1 MSDATAPSLD
11 PKDPESWLP
20 LEEGERD
27 REGGRAPAL
36 SYRQD
41 VIRRFR
47 KNKLAVLS
55 LGVIILLLL
64 AAILGPLMTAHTYD
78 EQDLERI
85 NISLRYPITPL
96 DGKVFLLLNRDLRV
110 YATDKHGQIL
120 GPLEA
125 GEEDLLERRI
135 AYEYEGT
142 AFSVSYAA
150 RPAVLLDGAGQ
161 SLAGTRMIH
170 NPSNVLGTDS
180 LGRDI
185 LVRLLYGARISLA
198 VAFIAT
204 LVNFLIGVLYGGI
217 SGSVGGTVDNLM
229 MRTVD
234 IIKTIPLTLYV
245 ILIMVVLNSGFLSI
259 VIALG
264 SVYWV
269 DMARIVRGSV
279 LAVREE
285 EFVLAAR
292 TIGTSPGKILSRHLL
307 PNVMGSIIVTAT
319 MLIPQAIFI
328 EAFLS
333 FIGLGVSA
341 PMSSWGTLC
350 NDALET
356 IRSYPYQLFLPAAAI
371 CLTMFAFNFLGDG
384 LRDALDP
391 KQRS

>member
-1 MSDATAPSLD
+1 MSEVVDT
-11 PKDPESWLP
+11 KDPRLWEP
-20 LEEGERD
+20 LTEGERD
-27 REGGRAPAL
+27 RESGAAPAL

-41 VIRRFR
+41 VRQRFMR
-47 KNKLAVLS
+47 NRLALVS
-55 LGVIILLLL
+55 LWIIALLVL
-64 AAILGPLMTAHTYD
+64 AAVFGPLVSRHSYD
-78 EQDLERI
+78 EQSLDRT
-85 NISLRYPITPL
+85 NIAYAYPVARVAG
-96 DGKVFLLLNRDLRV
+96 DKYVFLNRDLRV
-110 YATDKHGQIL
+110 YATDARGHIL
-120 GPLEA
+120 SSLEA
-125 GEEDLLERRI
+125 GDDDLAGKRT
-135 AYEYEGT
+135 AYDYEGT
-142 AFSVSYAA
+142 AFYVSYAE
-150 RPAVLLDGAGQ
+150 RPAVLLDSGGARI
-161 SLAGTRMIH
+161 AARRVH
-170 NPSNVLGTDS
+170 NPDNFLGTDS
-180 LGRDI
+180 LGRDL

-217 SGSVGGTVDNLM
+217 SGSVGGAVDNAM
-229 MRTVD
+229 MRAVD

-259 VIALG
+259 IIALG

-279 LAVREE
+279 LSVREE
-285 EFVLAAR
+285 EFVLAAK
-292 TIGTSPGKILSRHLL
+292 TIGTSPRKILTKHLL

-319 MLIPQAIFI
+319 MMIPQAIFI

-356 IRSYPYQLFLPAAAI
+356 IRSYPYQLFLPAGAI
-371 CLTMFAFNFLGDG
+371 CITMFAFNFLGDG

-391 KQRS
+391 RQRS

>member
-1 MSDATAPSLD
+1 MSEAVDTKDMSLW
-11 PKDPESWLP
+11 EALP
-20 LEEGERD
+20 EGERD
-27 REGGRAPAL
+27 RESGAAPAL

-41 VIRRFR
+41 VRQRFMR
-47 KNKLAVLS
+47 NKLALVS
-55 LGVIILLLL
+55 LVIIALLIL
-64 AAILGPLMTAHTYD
+64 AAVFGPLISRHSYD
-78 EQDLERI
+78 EQNLDRT
-85 NISLRYPITPL
+85 NIAYGYSVAKVAE
-96 DGKVFLLLNRDLRV
+96 GKYVFLNRDLRV
-110 YATDKHGQIL
+110 YATDARGHIL
-120 GPLEA
+120 APLEA
-125 GEEDLLERRI
+125 GDDDVVEKRT
-135 AYEYEGT
+135 AYDYDGA
-142 AFSVSYAA
+142 AFSVSYAE
-150 RPAVLLDGAGQ
+150 RPAVLLDSGGARIAARGV
-161 SLAGTRMIH
+161 H
-170 NPSNVLGTDS
+170 NPDNFLGTDS
-180 LGRDI
+180 LGRDL

-217 SGSVGGTVDNLM
+217 SGSVGGAVDNAM
-229 MRTVD
+229 MRAVD

-259 VIALG
+259 IIALG

-279 LAVREE
+279 LSVREE
-285 EFVLAAR
+285 EFVLAAK
-292 TIGTSPGKILSRHLL
+292 TIGTSPRKILTKHLL

-319 MLIPQAIFI
+319 MMIPQAIFI

-356 IRSYPYQLFLPAAAI
+356 IRSYPYQLFLPAGAI
-371 CLTMFAFNFLGDG
+371 CVTMFAFNFLGDG

-391 KQRS
+391 RQRS

>member
-1 MSDATAPSLD
+1 MSESETIASELWAP
-11 PKDPESWLP
+11 LP
-20 LEEGERD
+20 EGERD
-27 REGGRAPAL
+27 RESGGAPAL

-41 VIRRFR
+41 VLRRFC
-47 KNKLAVLS
+47 KNKTALAS
-55 LGVIILLLL
+55 LWIIVILIL
-64 AAILGPLMTAHTYD
+64 AAVFGPLVSRHTYD
-78 EQDLERI
+78 EQDLSRI
-85 NISLRYPITPL
+85 NLSYRYPVTKL
-96 DGKVFLLLNRDLRV
+96 AEGKYVFLNRDLRV
-110 YATDKHGQIL
+110 YATDAKGRIL
-120 GPLEA
+120 EALEA
-125 GEEDLLERRI
+125 GDEDLVEKKI
-135 AYEYEGT
+135 AYEYEG
-142 AFSVSYAA
+142 ASFFVSYA
-150 RPAVLLDGAGQ
+150 RKPASLLDSGGEPIP
-161 SLAGTRMIH
+161 GTRNVW
-170 NPSNVLGTDS
+170 NPTNVLGTDS

-204 LVNFLIGVLYGGI
+204 LVNFFIGVLYGGI
-217 SGSVGGTVDNLM
+217 SGSVGGAVDNVM
-229 MRTVD
+229 MRAVD

-259 VIALG
+259 IIALG

-279 LAVREE
+279 LSVREE

-292 TIGTSPGKILSRHLL
+292 TIGTSSRKILTKHLL

-356 IRSYPYQLFLPAAAI
+356 IRSYPYQLFLPAGAI
-371 CLTMFAFNFLGDG
+371 CITMFAFNFLGDG

-391 KQRS
+391 RLRT

>member
-1 MSDATAPSLD
+1 MSEAVDTKDLSLW
-11 PKDPESWLP
+11 EALP
-20 LEEGERD
+20 EGERD
-27 REGGRAPAL
+27 RESGAAPAL

-41 VIRRFR
+41 VRQRFMR
-47 KNKLAVLS
+47 NKLALVS
-55 LGVIILLLL
+55 LVIIALLIL
-64 AAILGPLMTAHTYD
+64 AAVFGPLVSRHSYD
-78 EQDLERI
+78 EQNLDRT
-85 NISLRYPITPL
+85 NIAYGYSVARVAE
-96 DGKVFLLLNRDLRV
+96 GKYVFLNRDLRV
-110 YATDKHGQIL
+110 YATDERGHIL
-120 GPLEA
+120 APLEA
-125 GEEDLLERRI
+125 GDDDVVEKRT
-135 AYEYEGT
+135 AYDYEGV
-142 AFSVSYAA
+142 AFSVSYAE
-150 RPAVLLDGAGQ
+150 RPAVILDSGGARIAARGV
-161 SLAGTRMIH
+161 H
-170 NPSNVLGTDS
+170 NPDNFLGTDS
-180 LGRDI
+180 LGRDL

-217 SGSVGGTVDNLM
+217 SGSVGGAVDNAM
-229 MRTVD
+229 MRAVD

-259 VIALG
+259 IIALG

-279 LAVREE
+279 LSVREE
-285 EFVLAAR
+285 EFVLAAK
-292 TIGTSPGKILSRHLL
+292 TIGTSPRKILTKHLL

-319 MLIPQAIFI
+319 MMIPQAIFI

-356 IRSYPYQLFLPAAAI
+356 IRSYPYQLFLPAGAI
-371 CLTMFAFNFLGDG
+371 CVTMFAFNFLGDG

-391 KQRS
+391 RQRS